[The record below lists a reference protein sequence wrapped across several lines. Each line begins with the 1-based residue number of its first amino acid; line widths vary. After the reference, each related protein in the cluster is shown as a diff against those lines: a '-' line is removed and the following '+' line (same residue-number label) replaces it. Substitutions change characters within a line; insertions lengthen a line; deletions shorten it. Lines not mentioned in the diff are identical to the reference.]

1 MAFPIFHVLA
11 IRGGII
17 IVNVTFIFEK
27 GKGGGRILE
36 KGGKRED

>member
-1 MAFPIFHVLA
+1 VLA

-27 GKGGGRILE
+27 VKREGGFWE
-36 KGGKRED
+36 KG